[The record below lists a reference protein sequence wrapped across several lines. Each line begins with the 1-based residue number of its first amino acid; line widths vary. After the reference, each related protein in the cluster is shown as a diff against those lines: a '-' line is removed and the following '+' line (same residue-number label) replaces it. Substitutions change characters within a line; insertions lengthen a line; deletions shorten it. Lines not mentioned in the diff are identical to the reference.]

1 MPHHKVTHR
10 TETRGRIHTH
20 DVHVAELCDGAAVV
34 CKGVGYT
41 RSEANAALRS
51 AVERMHSDQLDALKE
66 GL

>member
-1 MPHHKVTHR
+1 MPRHKVTHR

-20 DVHVAELCDGAAVV
+20 DVHVAELRDGAAVA

-41 RSEANAALRS
+41 RSEANVALRS
-51 AVERMHSDQLDALKE
+51 SVERMQRDQLEALEE

>member
-1 MPHHKVTHR
+1 MPHHKVAHR
-10 TETRGRIHTH
+10 TETRGRIHTF

-41 RSEANAALRS
+41 RSEANAALLS
-51 AVERMHSDQLDALKE
+51 AVERMHSDQFEALKE